1 MNKNKLEPKI
11 QSVIRD
17 MRSVFRRATGP
28 RLRLAYW
35 RAKNITARDEWLY
48 RMSADEIIENAIPA
62 RAAGRIGQTK
72 VFCKFAAAAGLD
84 CFVLCVADYYDWLDA
99 SRGADTKISGR
110 VLMAMLVDGRL
121 RAFDPF
127 GGSRPVWYDCAV
139 RPGNFIKA
147 LRYQLP
153 YLICAI
159 VPASDFAQCD
169 SYQKMRNLYASGDMN
184 NSTFLIQPDID

>member
-17 MRSVFRRATGP
+17 MRRVFRRATGP

-35 RAKNITARDEWLY
+35 RVNNIRDRADWLY

-62 RAAGRIGQTK
+62 RAAGRIAQTK
-72 VFCKFAAAAGLD
+72 VFCKMAAAAGLD
-84 CFVLCVADYYDWLDA
+84 CYVVCTADYYDWLDA
-99 SRGADTKISGR
+99 SHGADTKISGR
-110 VLMAMLVDGRL
+110 VLMAIMVDGRL

-127 GGSRPVWYDCAV
+127 GGPRPVWYDCAV
-139 RPGNFIKA
+139 RPGNFIKT
-147 LRYQLP
+147 LRFRLP

-169 SYQKMRNLYASGDMN
+169 SYQKMHNLYASGDMN
-184 NSTFLIQPDID
+184 NSAFQVKPDID